1 MTDILQEIDDALK
14 RERAAKMWKE
24 YGPSLMVG
32 VVALVVFTGGFS
44 FWNHYKMEQNVKRSN
59 LLISALETQF
69 QETALDAASNV
80 LEGQHKSIALFQS
93 AGLKAQD
100 GRKTDA
106 AAQYRT
112 IIADASAPQTL
123 RDLALINAV
132 ALDWELGAGEPAAL
146 LAEIKPLTARKG
158 PWTKQAALQA
168 ALIAAEGMQD
178 YKGALAYLH
187 ILTGDETTPAT
198 LQSRARALDHLY
210 GMKAALETE
219 SKG

>member
-1 MTDILQEIDDALK
+1 MSYIMQEIDDELK
-14 RERAAKMWKE
+14 RERAAKMWNE

-44 FWNHYKMEQNVKRSN
+44 FWNHHTLQQNVKQSN

-112 IIADASAPQTL
+112 VVSNTSAPQAL
-123 RDLALINAV
+123 RDLALVNAV
-132 ALDWELGAGEPAAL
+132 ALEWELGLGEPATL
-146 LAEIKPLTARKG
+146 LAEIKPLSVRKG
-158 PWTKQAALQA
+158 PWAKQAALQA
-168 ALIAAEGMQD
+168 GLIAAEGMQD
-178 YKGALAYLH
+178 YKGALSYLN